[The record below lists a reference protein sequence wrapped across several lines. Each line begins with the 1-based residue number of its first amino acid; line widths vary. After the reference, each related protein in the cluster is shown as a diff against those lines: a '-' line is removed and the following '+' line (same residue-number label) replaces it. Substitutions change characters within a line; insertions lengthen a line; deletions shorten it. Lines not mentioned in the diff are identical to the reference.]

1 MSVEILHCGRM
12 PWPVD
17 WPALFGREA
26 PLHLEIGFGGG
37 QFLLDLARQRPSIN
51 LVGLEISLP
60 SLRKVAD
67 KLARAGLPHVRIIQG
82 GAETFL
88 WALCPPQSLSGV
100 YVNFPDP
107 WPKAAHHHRRLINGR
122 FMHLLATR
130 LQPGATL
137 YIATDHDDYALAIAE
152 ALAQTPYFA
161 SRLPTPFATTDDQRA
176 RTKYELKALAE
187 GRTCRYFDWQR
198 NEVAAPNPFPIP
210 QELEMPHVVMR
221 SPLPLGEM
229 AMQFA
234 PRYVPTDAA
243 EVKLIALYQDPAGRS
258 LLVDVY
264 VNESPMSQR
273 VGLTIRQRENGRYV
287 IGLHEIGFPRPTPG
301 IHHAVTALADWVAS
315 LHPETVVESST
326 VLMVK

>member
-1 MSVEILHCGRM
+1 M

-37 QFLLDLARQRPSIN
+37 QFLLDLARKRPSLN

-67 KLARAGLPHVRIIQG
+67 KLERARLSHVRIFQG

-88 WALCPPQSLSGV
+88 WALCLPQSVSGA

-107 WPKAAHHHRRLINGR
+107 WPKAAHHHRRLVNGR
-122 FMHLLATR
+122 FLHLLATR
-130 LQPGATL
+130 MQPGAIL
-137 YIATDHDDYALAIAE
+137 DIATDHDNYAPVIAE
-152 ALAQTPYFA
+152 VLAQTPYFT
-161 SRLPTPFATTDDQRA
+161 SRLPMPFATTDDERV

-187 GRTCRYFDWQR
+187 GRTCRYFKWRR
-198 NEVAAPNPFPIP
+198 NEVAAPNVFSIP
-210 QELEMPHVVMR
+210 QELEMPHVVMY
-221 SPLPLGEM
+221 SPLMLDEI
-229 AMQFA
+229 AAQFA
-234 PRYVPTDAA
+234 TRYVPTDAA
-243 EVKLIALYQDPAGRS
+243 EIKLIAMYQDPDGRS

-273 VGLTIRQRENGRYV
+273 VGLTIRVRQNGRLV

-301 IHHAVTALADWVAS
+301 IHHAVAALADWVAS

-326 VLMVK
+326 VLTAG